1 MRYFSEIYHESTQYI
16 PHGSGDPVI
25 MHWEKQAYAD
35 KRYEACP
42 RFPLTAGFMPVLA
55 PISADYLDPVG
66 IYAVVHNMIFPMAC
80 IMWTAENLNS

>member
-35 KRYEACP
+35 KRFDGCERY
-42 RFPLTAGFMPVLA
+42 PLTAGFMPLLA
-55 PISADYLDPVG
+55 PISADFLK
-66 IYAVVHNMIFPMAC
+66 ILQLF
-80 IMWTAENLNS
+80 TNLNFMFLHHF